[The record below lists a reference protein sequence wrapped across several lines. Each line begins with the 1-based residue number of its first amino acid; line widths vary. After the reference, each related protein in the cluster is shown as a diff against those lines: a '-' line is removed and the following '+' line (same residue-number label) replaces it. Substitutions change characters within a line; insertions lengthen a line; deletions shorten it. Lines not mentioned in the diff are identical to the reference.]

1 MFQKRTR
8 GTIYTHARWGAGVGG
23 GTLMLALGQAARAT
37 MPCNAAVEGGGKPLS
52 ADQCLALINGLHCSS
67 LRSAPLCSEEEELTF
82 FSVFNQ
88 AVAHVVQ
95 TLGVRSL
102 QFHDYHGEL
111 RCALRA
117 LCCAVPC
124 SATLRHAV
132 GVPSQ
137 CTASFPHPSAHWF
150 PPLSVC
156 LPVRS
161 LAGALSIAYL
171 PPQIPVRAMLVA
183 HNADYNGSWPVWTA
197 VRAKGCTRTCSS
209 MHVCAHMRCLHPP
222 CTASCLGW

>member
-1 MFQKRTR
+1 
-8 GTIYTHARWGAGVGG
+8 
-23 GTLMLALGQAARAT
+23 MLALGQAARAT

-137 CTASFPHPSAHWF
+137 CTASVPHPSAHWF

-171 PPQIPVRAMLVA
+171 PPRSQCAPCWWHTMPTIMAPGRCGPRCVRKDAHVPAQVCMSAHTCVA
-183 HNADYNGSWPVWTA
+183 
-197 VRAKGCTRTCSS
+197 CT
-209 MHVCAHMRCLHPP
+209 HPALLP
-222 CTASCLGW
+222 ALAGDRPRNQFA